1 VWMRCGRCKGKHT
14 PQQKKAQSKQTMDRK
29 RRDSVYRAAQRES
42 HARHR
47 KRLRLEV
54 IAGYGGECSCCG
66 EQRTEFLVLDHTYG
80 GGNEDRRAR
89 SATGAYYQAKR
100 EGCPPI
106 FRVLCHNCNMSHAFY
121 KYCPH
126 EVERLNRDA
135 MLKEKR
141 AK

>member
-1 VWMRCGRCKGKHT
+1 MWMRCGRCKGKHT
-14 PQQKKAQSKQTMDRK
+14 PQQKKAQSKRTMARK
-29 RRDSVYRAAQRES
+29 RRDSVYRAAQQKS
-42 HARHR
+42 HAR
-47 KRLRLEV
+47 
-54 IAGYGGECSCCG
+54 CSCCG

-106 FRVLCHNCNMSHAFY
+106 LRVLCHNCNMSYAFY

-135 MLKEKR
+135 MLKEGKR
-141 AK
+141 GAQS